1 MHPHLLLLFCAIYSC
16 FLLLRDT
23 LISSSFF
30 SFFFEGYTSTVPL
43 FSRRHPH
50 KPFSFS
56 GVHLHSS
63 FYPGSTHASVPPA
76 FFFFF
81 PGMHS
86 GISSSFFVG
95 CTPHLLLFPGCTP
108 TSSSFFLQDT
118 LTQLLLL
125 WDELTV
131 CFFFQDAFK
140 HLLLCFPTL
149 KPYPSQGPVAPRLIG
164 NYSLCFLKDP
174 NSSTPKE
181 QPHAPK
187 KPPLRMFSAK

>member
-1 MHPHLLLLFCAIYSC
+1 MFSPFERYPHLLILF
-16 FLLLRDT
+16 F
-23 LISSSFF
+23 
-30 SFFFEGYTSTVPL
+30 FFFEGYTSTVPL
-43 FSRRHPH
+43 FSRRHPR

-76 FFFFF
+76 FFFF